1 MRHGARTLAVVLA
14 GSLLL
19 QSLPARAE
27 FLTTEAALAAEAGPV
42 DARARLQQWLD
53 RADVQAALARN
64 GVDPGLAA
72 VRVAALS
79 DEEAAALAG
88 HVDSAPAGGSVLGVV
103 VFVFLVLLVTDIL
116 GLTKVFPFTR
126 PIR

>member
-1 MRHGARTLAVVLA
+1 MRRGAKTLALVLA

-27 FLTTEAALAAEAGPV
+27 FLTTEAALATEAGFV
-42 DARARLQQWLD
+42 DDRARLQQWLD
-53 RADVQAALARN
+53 RTDVQEALVRN
-64 GVDPGLAA
+64 GVSVSDAA
-72 VRVAALS
+72 ARVAALS
-79 DEEAAALAG
+79 DAEAAALAG
-88 HVDSAPAGGSVLGVV
+88 RVDSAPAGGDVLGVV